1 LAEVSQDDVE
11 NVAAF
16 ASASE
21 MGLVEGSGDQF
32 RVPDQNVRVFHAQ
45 LSVFGIGFALGFQ
58 VRFDRTFSVGA
69 EDEAADLL
77 TGPQASGL
85 NMTVIYATC
94 AQSTF
99 FLQVGSLHTRAQRVS
114 EVLRNSVLFL
124 TFRMQGVGRWICMCV
139 SVSASS
145 DPAN

>member
-45 LSVFGIGFALGFQ
+45 LSVFGVGFALGFQ

-85 NMTVIYATC
+85 NITVIYATC
-94 AQSTF
+94 AQSTSF
-99 FLQVGSLHTRAQRVS
+99 FTSGKFTHTSAASLS
-114 EVLRNSVLFL
+114 
-124 TFRMQGVGRWICMCV
+124 
-139 SVSASS
+139 SAKE
-145 DPAN
+145 